1 MNWTRD
7 DERRLRIA
15 LAVGLGFLLY
25 AAVLAAAIAYIYS
38 RSAAAPRAADPLN
51 PGAATPP
58 DAAPGLT
65 LSRTAGSV
73 PVGGLLPPRAPGVQA
88 RGRQKTMGGC
98 SGGDRSPVP
107 GADRNP
113 RYPANGRVKS
123 SSATSHGEIVSPV
136 RKQASRPSLLHA
148 IRLVESGGRP
158 NPPRGDGGR
167 ARGPYQIW
175 RAYWLDARMP
185 SGTWADCDRRA
196 YAERVILAYWR
207 RWCPKALASGDWRT
221 LANVHHLGGPA
232 NRRGETDEAYLAKV
246 KAVMLGERM

>member
-1 MNWTRD
+1 
-7 DERRLRIA
+7 

-25 AAVLAAAIAYIYS
+25 AAVLATAIAYIYS

-51 PGAATPP
+51 PGAALSP

-98 SGGDRSPVP
+98 SGGDRSPVQ

-113 RYPANGRVKS
+113 RYPSNGLAKS
-123 SSATSHGEIVSPV
+123 SSEISRDATCAPV

-207 RWCPKALASGDWRT
+207 RWCPKALASGNWRT
-221 LANVHHLGGPA
+221 LANTFHLGRTA
-232 NRRGETDEAYLAKV
+232 ARRGEVDEGYWNKV
-246 KAVMLGERM
+246 RGAM

>member
-25 AAVLAAAIAYIYS
+25 AAVLATAIAYIYS

-51 PGAATPP
+51 PGAALSP

-113 RYPANGRVKS
+113 RYPSNGLAKS
-123 SSATSHGEIVSPV
+123 SSEISRDATCAPV

-207 RWCPKALASGDWRT
+207 RWCPKALASGDWWV
-221 LANVHHLGGPA
+221 LANTFHLGRTA
-232 NRRGETDEAYLAKV
+232 ARRGEVDEGYWNKV
-246 KAVMLGERM
+246 RGAM

>member
-15 LAVGLGFLLY
+15 LAVGLGVLL
-25 AAVLAAAIAYIYS
+25 AVATAAAIAYIYS

-113 RYPANGRVKS
+113 RYPSNGRVKS
-123 SSATSHGEIVSPV
+123 SSATSHGEIVSLV

-158 NPPRGDGGR
+158 NPPDGDGGR
-167 ARGPYQIW
+167 AIGPYQIW
-175 RAYWLDARMP
+175 RSYWMD
-185 SGTWADCDRRA
+185 SGVPGDYQRCREAE
-196 YAERVILAYWR
+196 YAERVIVAYWTR
-207 RWCPKALASGDWRT
+207 FCPKALASGNWRT
-221 LANVHHLGGPA
+221 LANTFHLGRTA
-232 NRRGETDEAYLAKV
+232 ARRGKVDEVNLTKV
-246 KAVMLGERM
+246 EAVMRKATVKK